1 MSILMCSHGSVQLR
15 GMSNALSPT
24 LRSIRQQEY
33 YTDPKFHASIAWA
46 LLHQTGQRPP
56 PFPAESSNNT
66 LSSAVSSNDP
76 VTRLSEPDTDGS
88 ASFKEF
94 PTIAGFPPDMISTLN
109 ANYGAKISSP
119 TVGSLVVETTTL
131 KIGKETFTWKFPES

>member
-1 MSILMCSHGSVQLR
+1 MCSHGSVQLR

-33 YTDPKFHASIAWA
+33 YSDPRFHASIAWA
-46 LLHQTGQRPP
+46 LLHHTGQRPP
-56 PFPAESSNNT
+56 TFESSNNSLT
-66 LSSAVSSNDP
+66 SAVSFNDL
-76 VTRLSEPDTDGS
+76 VSEPDTSGS
-88 ASFKEF
+88 AGFKEF
-94 PTIAGFPPDMISTLN
+94 PTIAGFPPDMVSTLN

-119 TVGSLVVETTTL
+119 TVGSFVVESTTL

>member
-1 MSILMCSHGSVQLR
+1 MCSHGSVQLR

-46 LLHQTGQRPP
+46 LLHHTGQRPP
-56 PFPAESSNNT
+56 PFESSNSLT
-66 LSSAVSSNDP
+66 SAISSNDL
-76 VTRLSEPDTDGS
+76 VSDPDTDGS

-94 PTIAGFPPDMISTLN
+94 PTIAGFPSDMLSTLN

-119 TVGSLVVETTTL
+119 TMGSFVVETTTL